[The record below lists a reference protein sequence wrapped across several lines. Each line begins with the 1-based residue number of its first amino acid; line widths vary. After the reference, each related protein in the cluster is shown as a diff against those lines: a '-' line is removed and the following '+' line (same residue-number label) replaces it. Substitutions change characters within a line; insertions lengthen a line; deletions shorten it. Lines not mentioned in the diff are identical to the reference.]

1 MRPRLPILI
10 FAAAVLALAGI
21 AHAEPR
27 ESVHFGLLNIEQE
40 ATYGD
45 RRDNVQERTI
55 DYLRE
60 ACPGIDFSVEVY
72 DILGL
77 QAAVREGRVDA
88 FLSSSGF
95 FVELWHQGV
104 KDLATLVSNDF
115 PDPNRCV
122 GGSFIVRAEEPQDLT
137 LDDLHGRSA
146 AAPNPQNFMAYQ
158 IGMAEIARRGY
169 DPGRFFSRLDFTGN
183 DLPEVLRR
191 VASGDAD
198 VGLVRACILES
209 LLKKMPELRGRL
221 KVVEPVKDAPIS
233 CAVSTPLYP
242 GWTVA
247 ATTSLHPAS
256 AEAISRALLT
266 QPPSGAG
273 GYRWSVAT
281 DFKSVNDVF
290 RLLKTGPYAYLDEW
304 TLKGFFLHYW
314 PWFALALTALFFWVL
329 HWLSVEKLVKKRT
342 AELQA
347 ALGREA
353 LLHRKALGAAEQ
365 SEKLL
370 QLGVVNELSCIYAHE
385 MAQPLTSIGYLA
397 RTLKTLSG
405 KETLNRDLI
414 RRCSEK
420 IAEDLSLAE
429 AILTRVRRYAKSPIR
444 RNSEVDLSGL
454 LNEVYDS
461 VRRLNPGT
469 ELVLDALPAVVV
481 RGDQLELSILI
492 LNLLK
497 NAASAALDHRVSAS
511 LKADGDDAVIE
522 VKNLGK
528 SIRGSPFADRVL
540 IRKAQSS
547 FSEAP
552 QTGSPGEPRPDGL
565 GLGLLIVQSIVHAHG
580 GVFSWESGKCGAS
593 EKAAGG
599 EPGKAH
605 EGSEGASVIVMR
617 VSLPLNGPETNSS
630 AGQSTSNHP

>member
-1 MRPRLPILI
+1 MRHRLPHLI
-10 FAAAVLALAGI
+10 FTAAVIALAGI

-45 RRDNVQERTI
+45 RRDNVQVRTV

-77 QAAVREGRVDA
+77 QAAVKEGRVDA

-122 GGSFIVRAEEPQDLT
+122 GGSFIVRAEEPEILT
-137 LDDLHGRSA
+137 LDDLQGRVA

-169 DPGRFFSRLDFTGN
+169 DPGRFFSRIDFTGN
-183 DLPEVLRR
+183 KLPEVLRR
-191 VASGDAD
+191 VASGEAD

-209 LLKKMPELRGRL
+209 LLKRMPELRGRL
-221 KVVEPVKDAPIS
+221 RVVEPVKDAPIS

-247 ATTSLHPAS
+247 ATTSLKPAS
-256 AEAISRALLT
+256 AEAIARALLT
-266 QPPSGAG
+266 QPPSDEG

-290 RLLKTGPYAYLDEW
+290 RLLKTGPYAYLDQW
-304 TLKGFFLHYW
+304 TLTGFFIHYW
-314 PWFALALTALFFWVL
+314 PWFALALTALFFWIL
-329 HWLSVEKLVKKRT
+329 HWLSVERLVKKRT
-342 AELQA
+342 EELQA

-397 RTLKTLSG
+397 KTLRTLSA

-420 IAEDLSLAE
+420 ITEDLALAQ
-429 AILTRVRRYAKSPIR
+429 AILSRVRRYAKSPVR
-444 RNSEVDLSGL
+444 RNADVDLSGL
-454 LNEVYDS
+454 LNDVADS
-461 VRRLNPGT
+461 VKRLNPGT
-469 ELVLDALPAVVV
+469 ELLLEAAPGVAV
-481 RGDQLELSILI
+481 RGDALELSILI

-497 NAASAALDHRVSAS
+497 NAASAALDHQVSVA
-511 LKADGDDAVIE
+511 LKADGDYAQIE
-522 VKNLGK
+522 VRNLGK
-528 SIRGSPFADRVL
+528 SIKGSPFADRVL
-540 IRKAQSS
+540 IRKAESCLKAATGKES
-547 FSEAP
+547 PEEP
-552 QTGSPGEPRPDGL
+552 QTDGL

-580 GVFSWESGKCGAS
+580 GVFSWESLKTEAFDD
-593 EKAAGG
+593 
-599 EPGKAH
+599 EP
-605 EGSEGASVIVMR
+605 EGASFIVMR
-617 VSLPLNGPETNSS
+617 VKLPVNGPEAGSSS
-630 AGQSTSNHP
+630 APSPSTHS

>member
-1 MRPRLPILI
+1 MRPRLSHLI
-10 FAAAVLALAGI
+10 FTEAVIALAGI

-45 RRDNVQERTI
+45 RRDNVQERTV
-55 DYLRE
+55 DYLRK
-60 ACPGIDFSVEVY
+60 ACPEIDFSVEVY

-137 LDDLHGRSA
+137 LDDLHGRIA

-169 DPGRFFSRLDFTGN
+169 DPDRFFSRLDFTGN

-191 VASGDAD
+191 VASGDSD

-221 KVVEPVKDAPIS
+221 RVVEPVKDAPIS

-247 ATTSLHPAS
+247 ATTSLKPAS
-256 AEAISRALLT
+256 AEAIARALLT

-290 RLLKTGPYAYLDEW
+290 RLLKTGPYA
-304 TLKGFFLHYW
+304 
-314 PWFALALTALFFWVL
+314 
-329 HWLSVEKLVKKRT
+329 
-342 AELQA
+342 
-347 ALGREA
+347 
-353 LLHRKALGAAEQ
+353 
-365 SEKLL
+365 
-370 QLGVVNELSCIYAHE
+370 
-385 MAQPLTSIGYLA
+385 
-397 RTLKTLSG
+397 
-405 KETLNRDLI
+405 
-414 RRCSEK
+414 
-420 IAEDLSLAE
+420 
-429 AILTRVRRYAKSPIR
+429 
-444 RNSEVDLSGL
+444 
-454 LNEVYDS
+454 
-461 VRRLNPGT
+461 
-469 ELVLDALPAVVV
+469 
-481 RGDQLELSILI
+481 
-492 LNLLK
+492 
-497 NAASAALDHRVSAS
+497 
-511 LKADGDDAVIE
+511 
-522 VKNLGK
+522 
-528 SIRGSPFADRVL
+528 
-540 IRKAQSS
+540 
-547 FSEAP
+547 
-552 QTGSPGEPRPDGL
+552 
-565 GLGLLIVQSIVHAHG
+565 
-580 GVFSWESGKCGAS
+580 
-593 EKAAGG
+593 
-599 EPGKAH
+599 
-605 EGSEGASVIVMR
+605 
-617 VSLPLNGPETNSS
+617 
-630 AGQSTSNHP
+630 

>member
-1 MRPRLPILI
+1 MRHRLPHLI
-10 FAAAVLALAGI
+10 FTAAVIALAGI

-45 RRDNVQERTI
+45 RRDNVQERTV

-77 QAAVREGRVDA
+77 QAAVKEGRVDA

-122 GGSFIVRAEEPQDLT
+122 GGSFIVRAEEPEILT
-137 LDDLHGRSA
+137 LDDLQGRVA

-169 DPGRFFSRLDFTGN
+169 DPDRFFSRIDFTGN

-191 VASGDAD
+191 VASGEAD

-209 LLKKMPELRGRL
+209 LLKKMPELQGRL
-221 KVVEPVKDAPIS
+221 KVAEPVRDAPIS

-247 ATTSLHPAS
+247 ATTSLKPAS
-256 AEAISRALLT
+256 AEAIARALLT
-266 QPPSGAG
+266 QLPSGAG
-273 GYRWSVAT
+273 GYHWSVAT

-304 TLKGFFLHYW
+304 PLKGFFLHYW
-314 PWFALALTALFFWVL
+314 PLFAFAAAALFFWVL
-329 HWLSVEKLVKKRT
+329 HWLSVEKLVRKRT

-405 KETLNRDLI
+405 KETINRDLI

-444 RNSEVDLSGL
+444 RNSEVDLPGL
-454 LNEVYDS
+454 LSEVADS
-461 VRRLNPGT
+461 VKRLNPAT
-469 ELVLDALPAVVV
+469 ELFLDASPAIVV

-497 NAASAALDHRVSAS
+497 NAASAALDHRVYAS
-511 LKADGDDAVIE
+511 LKADGDFAVIE
-522 VKNLGK
+522 VQNLGK
-528 SIRGSPFADRVL
+528 SIKGSPFADRVL
-540 IRKAQSS
+540 IRKAECSLKAAHGK
-547 FSEAP
+547 EGPEEP
-552 QTGSPGEPRPDGL
+552 QPDGL

-580 GVFSWESGKCGAS
+580 GVFSWENEKCDAANEAAEGELPGAR
-593 EKAAGG
+593 
-599 EPGKAH
+599 
-605 EGSEGASVIVMR
+605 VIVMR
-617 VSLPLNGPETNSS
+617 VKLPVNGPDAGSSS
-630 AGQSTSNHP
+630 APSPSTHS